1 MFINRWPEN
10 VGFWST
16 NGPLSSRLLKTRG
29 QSSAKL
35 SQVPCLR
42 AITTISQYL
51 NKCVCVCLL
60 ILEGNFPPAIGKES
74 RRRHRLA
81 VIAQSRRASEGPKW
95 EVRDQLFLEHSSVE
109 NNALGDQISQVFPP
123 VWLRCV
129 FFYSLGWRK
138 QRKFACLVVFFF
150 SQFVPPLSD
159 WGFFR

>member
-1 MFINRWPEN
+1 MARKRRFLIYERSIKFQIVEDP
-10 VGFWST
+10 GSI
-16 NGPLSSRLLKTRG
+16 LG
-29 QSSAKL
+29 QTFSSAL
-35 SQVPCLR
+35 LACDHDDFPVFEQV
-42 AITTISQYL
+42 
-51 NKCVCVCLL
+51 CVCVCLL

-138 QRKFACLVVFFF
+138 QRKFACLVVF
-150 SQFVPPLSD
+150 SSRSLYHL
-159 WGFFR
+159 